1 MAIQQDCLA
10 YYLEEEILRY
20 FKENRKP
27 IEMKAIRN
35 EALFNG
41 VSTGF
46 WGDSQWK
53 AEEGKDWR
61 SRTFIKKGKAK
72 VIMAYSMVSDM
83 ILQGGKIPFA
93 LKPSPIYEI
102 PLNDMVG
109 QEREEV
115 EERIRNGGRVIDQQ
129 LLECN
134 ADREIMKCILSGS
147 MIGESYAKMYVHY
160 VERRGWNQINYMP
173 GSNKHERYTEF
184 TERVLSPAFGYV
196 DWWNIWR
203 DLEEDD
209 PNKGIGVVE
218 LEKMSPYDLRMKV
231 GDPYWIEDA
240 IEEVISECNTKNKTT
255 TDDNEHNRFDLPNR
269 NKTIDSYRF
278 RCRVPKKV
286 IEEYE
291 SKQFNDDVYI
301 PEYDDERDGRE
312 VEVLAVV
319 ANGRTVRYT
328 RIEGERYYYR
338 SPWEMTLNKAQ
349 GIGVADNVE
358 QTQRVLNGVIRN
370 LEDNLRLSANVMF
383 ARLPDAFKNW
393 DGVIK
398 PGMDLELSA
407 EVEDARQAFQQIIV
421 QDVSGSLPG
430 FSAMIE
436 RFLDE
441 DSMLPRILQGAVA
454 EKQKPD
460 TLGEI
465 NILQQNAGKYL
476 GGVIRNFDEGII
488 EPVISAFFRYNM
500 NDPNITEGKGNFIV
514 KAMGFSSF
522 QDRAVKLQQ
531 LMQFYNM
538 IVAAQELRGISGEY
552 RLKSITDNIGK
563 GLDIDPDE
571 YTKTKEEKEIEQK
584 QEAEAMAAAEQKQ
597 KQDMLEQIQ
606 LKLQFESAL
615 EEQKKQNTIEVD
627 DNKAENEV
635 AIGDEK
641 LKNDLVKK

>member
-1 MAIQQDCLA
+1 MATQQDCLA
-10 YYLEEEILRY
+10 YYLEEELLRY

-27 IEMKAIRN
+27 IELKVRKN
-35 EALFNG
+35 EDLFNG

-46 WGDSQWK
+46 WADRWK
-53 AEEGKDWR
+53 SGEGEDWR

-72 VIMAYSMVSDM
+72 IIMGYSMVSDM
-83 ILQGGKIPFA
+83 ILQGGKIPFT

-102 PLNDMVG
+102 PLNAMIG
-109 QEREEV
+109 QERAEV
-115 EERIRNGGRVIDQQ
+115 EETIRNGVRIIDQQ

-147 MIGESYAKMYVHY
+147 MIGESYAKIYINE
-160 VERRGWNQINYMP
+160 VERRGWKAVNYMP
-173 GSNKHERYTEF
+173 GSNGNKYARHIEFRERIM
-184 TERVLSPAFGYV
+184 SPAFSYV
-196 DWWNIWR
+196 DWWDIWR

-218 LEKMSPYDLRMKV
+218 LTKMSPYDLRMKE
-231 GDPYWIEDA
+231 GDPYWISEA
-240 IEEVISECNTKNKTT
+240 IDEVISECNTKVKTS
-255 TDDNEHNRFDLPNR
+255 DDSEHHRFDIPNR
-269 NKTIDSYRF
+269 SKTISSYRF
-278 RCRVPKKV
+278 RCRVPRKV

-291 SKQFNDDVYI
+291 SKTFNSDVYI
-301 PEYDDERDGRE
+301 PGSNDETDGRE
-312 VEVLAVV
+312 IEILAVV
-319 ANGRTVRYT
+319 SNGRTTRYT
-328 RIEGERYYYR
+328 RIEGDRYYYR
-338 SPWEMTLNKAQ
+338 APWEMTLSKAQ
-349 GIGVADNVE
+349 GTGIADNVE

-370 LEDNLRLSANVMF
+370 LEDNLRLAANVMF

-398 PGMDLELSA
+398 PGMDLQLSA
-407 EVEDARQAFQQIIV
+407 EIEDARQAFQQIIV

-441 DSMLPRILQGAVA
+441 DSMLPRILQGTVA

-488 EPVISAFFRYNM
+488 EPVISAFYHYNM
-500 NDPNITEGKGNFIV
+500 NDPNITEGKGNFVV
-514 KAMGFSSF
+514 KALGFSSF
-522 QDRAVKLQQ
+522 QNRAVRLQQ

-538 IVAAQELRGISGEY
+538 IMAAQEIKGIGGEY

-571 YTKTKEEKEIEQK
+571 YTKTKEEKELEQ
-584 QEAEAMAAAEQKQ
+584 QQNAEAMAAAEQKQ

-615 EEQKKQNTIEVD
+615 KEQDKENTIEID
-627 DNKAENEV
+627 DNKAGNEV
-635 AIGDEK
+635 TINDEK
-641 LKNDLVKK
+641 LKNDLIKK